1 MLKLKGI
8 LFSGSIEFTRKN
20 NILVIYLWDFQ
31 MWKHCK
37 LYIISIILTTLRFG
51 LFITTAWDHLLQWNL
66 ENSTLGISI
75 KYVCSEFFK
84 VWFSVGSVRRSSLVS
99 SPCRKF
105 EGRHQFLNS
114 SGQHPL
120 KFDFFARFCCYGVF
134 HFESRTV
141 SNFFITFFTQL

>member
-1 MLKLKGI
+1 
-8 LFSGSIEFTRKN
+8 
-20 NILVIYLWDFQ
+20 

-37 LYIISIILTTLRFG
+37 LYIISIILRTLRFG

-75 KYVCSEFFK
+75 KYVCSEFLK
-84 VWFSVGSVRRSSLVS
+84 VWFSVRSVMQSSLVS
-99 SPCRKF
+99 SPYRKF

-120 KFDFFARFCCYGVF
+120 KFDFFARFCCYSVF

-141 SNFFITFFTQL
+141 SNFLLRFSRDSKMPAENATHVKIF